1 MLGSISN
8 PGRWSSLCS
17 IGMVESER
25 YVDGKTTSEIRYFI
39 SSLTAEAKV
48 FAHAVRK
55 HWAIENQLHW
65 VLDVSFREDE
75 SRVRRDNAPE
85 NIAVFRHVVMN
96 ALRKEKTCKKG
107 VKAKRFKATLQAEY
121 AQKVLNGI
129 F

>member
-1 MLGSISN
+1 
-8 PGRWSSLCS
+8 
-17 IGMVESER
+17 MVESER
-25 YVDGKTTSEIRYFI
+25 YIDGKTTSEIRYFI
-39 SSLTAEAKV
+39 RSLTADAKI
-48 FAHAVRK
+48 FANAVRK

-85 NIAVFRHVVMN
+85 NMAVFRHVVMN

-121 AQKVLNGI
+121 AQKVLDGI

>member
-1 MLGSISN
+1 LGVKQINFNNEIKVNLMVKIEEKAINLPEVIKSAVEVFL
-8 PGRWSSLCS
+8 SLPETQ
-17 IGMVESER
+17 GV
-25 YVDGKTTSEIRYFI
+25 T
-39 SSLTAEAKV
+39 
-48 FAHAVRK
+48 
-55 HWAIENQLHW
+55 NLHDM

-85 NIAVFRHVVMN
+85 NFGVFRHVAMN

-121 AQKVLNGI
+121 AQQVVDGV